1 MIPIDGRP
9 LVLNPFRLYDR
20 AVPRSLTT
28 HIDSAKDVGR
38 RLREAR
44 TKAGLSQRRLAFP
57 GCTAAYI
64 SRLEAG
70 ARIPSL
76 QMVNQLAARLD
87 VTGAWLATG
96 VDTVAVEPAD
106 LVEAEVA
113 LRLGELDTAESLY
126 RTHVDA
132 GDPERATAL
141 AGLGQVAFARGR
153 AKEAVELL
161 EQALSIRNGRAL
173 VDPGAVDTLGR
184 AYMQVGDLTPSIDL
198 FERAVAE
205 AVEAEAVLEEL
216 RFSVVL
222 ANVLID
228 RGDFGRAET
237 VLARVMR
244 ITDESGDPIAL
255 ARLYWSQSRLHSRRD
270 EPRLAGRY
278 ARRALEI
285 LERTE
290 NDAFV
295 AMAYHLLATT
305 EVEAGN
311 GAEALRLLEYGRELR
326 GGELDS
332 AEEARFAT
340 LEARALVLA
349 GRPADAAR
357 AATRALE
364 SLAALS
370 PGDRGL
376 TFVSLGEIFSAAGED
391 ARARHLLEEALELL
405 LVHRPR
411 RALEAARKLA
421 ELLEADGD
429 TAGALE
435 VLKRATR
442 D

>member
-1 MIPIDGRP
+1 M
-9 LVLNPFRLYDR
+9 
-20 AVPRSLTT
+20 PRSLTT

-38 RLREAR
+38 RLKEAR
-44 TKAGLSQRRLAFP
+44 TKAGLSQRQLAFP

-76 QMVNQLAARLD
+76 QMVNQLAARLG
-87 VTGAWLATG
+87 VTGSWLATG
-96 VDTVAVEPAD
+96 VDAVVAEPAD

-113 LRLGELDTAESLY
+113 LRLGELGTAEAIY
-126 RTHVDA
+126 RAHSSA
-132 GDPERATAL
+132 GDPVRAPAL

-153 AKEAVELL
+153 PHEAVQLL
-161 EQALSIRNGRAL
+161 EEALALRNGRAL
-173 VDPGAVDTLGR
+173 PDPGAVDTLGR
-184 AYMQVGDLTPSIDL
+184 AYMEVGDLTPSIEL
-198 FERAVAE
+198 YERAFEE

-216 RFSVVL
+216 RFSVAL

-228 RGDFGRAET
+228 RGDFARAEA
-237 VLARVMR
+237 VLARVIR

-290 NDAFV
+290 NETFV
-295 AMAYHLLATT
+295 SHAYHLLATT
-305 EVEAGN
+305 EVEDGN
-311 GAEALRLLEYGRELR
+311 GSEALRLLEYGREVR
-326 GGELDS
+326 GGDLGPDD
-332 AEEARFAT
+332 EARFGA

-349 GRPADAAR
+349 GRPADGAR
-357 AATRALE
+357 AAARVLE
-364 SLAALS
+364 SLEALA

-376 TFVSLGEIFSAAGED
+376 TLVTLAEVFAAAGEED
-391 ARARHLLEEALELL
+391 RARQLLEEALDLL
-405 LVHRPR
+405 GSHRPP

-421 ELLEADGD
+421 DLLESQGD
-429 TAGALE
+429 TVGALE

>member
-1 MIPIDGRP
+1 M
-9 LVLNPFRLYDR
+9 
-20 AVPRSLTT
+20 PRSLTT
-28 HIDSAKDVGR
+28 HIDSAREVGR
-38 RLREAR
+38 RLKEAR
-44 TKAGLSQRRLAFP
+44 TKAGLSQRQLAFP

-87 VTGAWLATG
+87 VTGSWLATG
-96 VDTVAVEPAD
+96 VDAVVAEPAD

-113 LRLGELDTAESLY
+113 LRLGELDTAEALY
-126 RTHVDA
+126 RTHADA
-132 GDPERATAL
+132 GDPARATAL
-141 AGLGQVAFARGR
+141 AGLGQVAFARGD
-153 AKEAVELL
+153 AKEAVGLL
-161 EQALSIRNGRAL
+161 EQALALRNGRAL

-184 AYMQVGDLTPSIDL
+184 AYMQVGGLTPSVEL
-198 FERAVAE
+198 FERAVEE

-228 RGDFGRAET
+228 RGDFVRAET

-290 NDAFV
+290 NDALV
-295 AMAYHLLATT
+295 SLAYHLLATT

-311 GAEALRLLEYGRELR
+311 GGEALRLLEYGRELR
-326 GGELDS
+326 GELGPED
-332 AEEARFAT
+332 EARFGT
-340 LEARALVLA
+340 LEARALLLA
-349 GRPADAAR
+349 GRPNDAVR
-357 AATRALE
+357 AATRALG
-364 SLAALS
+364 SLEALG

-376 TFVSLGEIFSAAGED
+376 TFVTLAEVFRAAGDED
-391 ARARHLLEEALELL
+391 RARHLLEEALDLL
-405 LVHRPR
+405 LEHRPR

-421 ELLEADGD
+421 DLLEAHGN
-429 TAGALE
+429 TAAALA
-435 VLKRATR
+435 VLKRAT
-442 D
+442 DS

>member
-1 MIPIDGRP
+1 M
-9 LVLNPFRLYDR
+9 
-20 AVPRSLTT
+20 PRSLTT

-38 RLREAR
+38 RLKDAR
-44 TKAGLSQRRLAFP
+44 TKAGLSQRQLAFP

-87 VTGAWLATG
+87 VTGPWLATG
-96 VDTVAVEPAD
+96 VDAVAVEPAD

-113 LRLGELDTAESLY
+113 LRLGELDTAEAIY
-126 RTHVDA
+126 RAHSNP
-132 GDPERATAL
+132 GDPARATAL

-153 AKEAVELL
+153 AHEAVQLL
-161 EQALSIRNGRAL
+161 EQALSLRNGRAL

-184 AYMQVGDLTPSIDL
+184 AYMQVGDLTPSIEL
-198 FERAVAE
+198 YERAVAE

-216 RFSVVL
+216 RFSVIL

-228 RGDFGRAET
+228 RGDFARAES
-237 VLARVMR
+237 VLARVIR

-290 NDAFV
+290 NETFV
-295 AMAYHLLATT
+295 SLAYHLLATT

-311 GAEALRLLEYGRELR
+311 GGEALRLLEYGREVR
-326 GGELDS
+326 GGDLGAVD
-332 AEEARFAT
+332 EARFGA
-340 LEARALVLA
+340 LEARALMLA
-349 GRPADAAR
+349 GPARGRSAR
-357 AATRALE
+357 RGTRA
-364 SLAALS
+364 
-370 PGDRGL
+370 R
-376 TFVSLGEIFSAAGED
+376 V
-391 ARARHLLEEALELL
+391 ARCA
-405 LVHRPR
+405 RPR
-411 RALEAARKLA
+411 RPRADVRRAGGGLRRRRGRGTGTATCSKRRSTSSSRTGPAGRSRPHGSWPTCSRRTGTRPARS
-421 ELLEADGD
+421 
-429 TAGALE
+429 
-435 VLKRATR
+435 RS
-442 D
+442 

>member
-1 MIPIDGRP
+1 MPM
-9 LVLNPFRLYDR
+9 
-20 AVPRSLTT
+20 PRSLTT
-28 HIDSAKDVGR
+28 HIDSAREVGR
-38 RLREAR
+38 RLKEAR
-44 TKAGLSQRRLAFP
+44 TKAGLSQRQLAFP

-76 QMVNQLAARLD
+76 QMVNQLAVRLD
-87 VTGAWLATG
+87 VTGSWLATG
-96 VDTVAVEPAD
+96 VDAVAAEPAD
-106 LVEAEVA
+106 LIEAEVA
-113 LRLGELDTAESLY
+113 LRLGELETAEALY
-126 RTHVDA
+126 RAHVDP
-132 GDPERATAL
+132 GDPTRATAL
-141 AGLGQVAFARGR
+141 AGLGQVAFARDR
-153 AKEAVELL
+153 ADEAVELL
-161 EQALSIRNGRAL
+161 EQALALRNGRAL

-184 AYMQVGDLTPSIDL
+184 AYMQVGNLTPSVEL

-205 AVEAEAVLEEL
+205 AVEAEAVVEEL

-228 RGDFGRAET
+228 RGDFARAET
-237 VLARVMR
+237 VLARVIR

-278 ARRALEI
+278 ARRSLEI

-290 NDAFV
+290 NDALV
-295 AMAYHLLATT
+295 AKAYHLLAAT

-311 GAEALRLLEYGRELR
+311 GGEALRLLEYGRELR
-326 GGELDS
+326 GSELGPAD
-332 AEEARFAT
+332 EAHFAA
-340 LEARALVLA
+340 LEARALLLA
-349 GRPADAAR
+349 GRPVDGAR
-357 AATRALE
+357 AAVRALG
-364 SLAALS
+364 SLDALA
-370 PGDRGL
+370 PGERGL
-376 TFVSLGEIFSAAGED
+376 ALVVLADVFAGAGDDE
-391 ARARHLLEEALELL
+391 RARILLDDGLDLL

-421 ELLEADGD
+421 DLLEARGD
-429 TAGALE
+429 TAGALA

>member
-1 MIPIDGRP
+1 
-9 LVLNPFRLYDR
+9 
-20 AVPRSLTT
+20 VPRSLTT
-28 HIDSAKDVGR
+28 HIDSARGVGR
-38 RLREAR
+38 RLKESR
-44 TKAGLSQRRLAFP
+44 TRAGLSQRQLAFP

-76 QMVNQLAARLD
+76 QMVNQLAARLGI
-87 VTGAWLATG
+87 TGSWLATG
-96 VDTVAVEPAD
+96 VDTVVADPAD

-126 RTHVDA
+126 AAHVDA
-132 GDPERATAL
+132 GDPARATAL
-141 AGLGQVAFARGR
+141 AGLGQVAFARGN
-153 AKEAVELL
+153 AKEAVALL
-161 EQALSIRNGRAL
+161 EQALALRNGRAL
-173 VDPGAVDTLGR
+173 VDPGAVETLGR
-184 AYMQVGDLTPSIDL
+184 AYMQVGGLTPSVEL

-228 RGDFGRAET
+228 RGDFARAET

-311 GAEALRLLEYGRELR
+311 GGEALRLLEYGRELR
-326 GGELDS
+326 GGELGS
-332 AEEARFAT
+332 ADEARFGT
-340 LEARALVLA
+340 LEARALLLA
-349 GRPADAAR
+349 GRPADAGR
-357 AATRALE
+357 AATRALGSLE
-364 SLAALS
+364 SLG
-370 PGDRGL
+370 PGDRGITL
-376 TFVSLGEIFSAAGED
+376 VALADVFAAAGDDE
-391 ARARHLLEEALELL
+391 RARHLLEEALALL
-405 LVHRPR
+405 LEHRPR

-421 ELLEADGD
+421 ELLEGRGD
-429 TAGALE
+429 TAGALA
-435 VLKRATR
+435 VLKRAT
-442 D
+442 DN

>member
-1 MIPIDGRP
+1 
-9 LVLNPFRLYDR
+9 
-20 AVPRSLTT
+20 
-28 HIDSAKDVGR
+28 
-38 RLREAR
+38 
-44 TKAGLSQRRLAFP
+44 
-57 GCTAAYI
+57 
-64 SRLEAG
+64 
-70 ARIPSL
+70 
-76 QMVNQLAARLD
+76 
-87 VTGAWLATG
+87 
-96 VDTVAVEPAD
+96 
-106 LVEAEVA
+106 
-113 LRLGELDTAESLY
+113 
-126 RTHVDA
+126 
-132 GDPERATAL
+132 L

-153 AKEAVELL
+153 AEEAVELL
-161 EQALSIRNGRAL
+161 EQALSLRNGRAL

-184 AYMQVGDLTPSIDL
+184 AYMQVGDLTPSIEL
-198 FERAVAE
+198 YERAVAE

-228 RGDFGRAET
+228 RGDFARAEA
-237 VLARVMR
+237 VLARVIR

-290 NDAFV
+290 NETFV
-295 AMAYHLLATT
+295 SLAYHLLATT

-311 GAEALRLLEYGRELR
+311 GGEALRLLEYGREIR
-326 GGELDS
+326 GGELGPAD
-332 AEEARFAT
+332 EARFGA
-340 LEARALVLA
+340 LEARALMLA
-349 GRPADAAR
+349 DRPADGAR
-357 AATRALE
+357 AAARTLGSLE
-364 SLAALS
+364 SLG

-376 TFVSLGEIFSAAGED
+376 TFVVLADVFAAAGDGE
-391 ARARHLLEEALELL
+391 RARHLFQEALDLL
-405 LVHRPR
+405 LDHRPR

-421 ELLEADGD
+421 DLLEAQGD

>member
-1 MIPIDGRP
+1 M
-9 LVLNPFRLYDR
+9 
-20 AVPRSLTT
+20 PRSLTT
-28 HIDSAKDVGR
+28 HIDSAKSVGR
-38 RLREAR
+38 RLKDAR
-44 TKAGLSQRRLAFP
+44 TKAGLSQCQLAFP

-87 VTGAWLATG
+87 VTGSWLATG
-96 VDTVAVEPAD
+96 VDAPAAEPAD
-106 LVEAEVA
+106 LIEAEVA
-113 LRLGELDTAESLY
+113 LRLGELDTAEALY

-132 GDPERATAL
+132 GDPGRATAL
-141 AGLGQVAFARGR
+141 AGLGQVAFARGD
-153 AKEAVELL
+153 AQQAVELL
-161 EQALSIRNGRAL
+161 EQALALRNGRAL

-184 AYMQVGDLTPSIDL
+184 AYTQIGSLTPSIEL
-198 FERAVAE
+198 FERAVEE
-205 AVEAEAVLEEL
+205 AVAAEAVLEEL
-216 RFSVVL
+216 RFAVLL

-228 RGDFGRAET
+228 RGDFARAET
-237 VLARVMR
+237 VLARVIR

-311 GAEALRLLEYGRELR
+311 GSEALRLLEFGRDLR
-326 GGELDS
+326 GAELAAAD
-332 AEEARFAT
+332 EARFAT
-340 LEARALVLA
+340 LEARALLLA
-349 GRPADAAR
+349 GRPADGARIAAR
-357 AATRALE
+357 ALGSLEALG
-364 SLAALS
+364 

-376 TFVSLGEIFSAAGED
+376 AFVVLAEVFRDAGDED
-391 ARARHLLEEALELL
+391 RARLLFEEALDLL

-421 ELLEADGD
+421 DLLEAHGD

-435 VLKRATR
+435 VLKRATAR

>member
-1 MIPIDGRP
+1 M
-9 LVLNPFRLYDR
+9 
-20 AVPRSLTT
+20 PRSLTT
-28 HIDSAKDVGR
+28 HIDSARDVGR
-38 RLREAR
+38 RLRDAR
-44 TKAGLSQRRLAFP
+44 TKAGLSQRQLAFP

-87 VTGAWLATG
+87 VTGSWLATG
-96 VDTVAVEPAD
+96 VDTAVSEPAD
-106 LVEAEVA
+106 LIEAEVA
-113 LRLGELDTAESLY
+113 LRLGELDTAEEIY
-126 RTHVDA
+126 RAHLDA
-132 GDPERATAL
+132 GDPVRATAL
-141 AGLGQVAFARGR
+141 AGLGQVAYARGN
-153 AKEAVELL
+153 AQDAVELL
-161 EQALSIRNGRAL
+161 EQALSLRHGRAL

-184 AYMQVGDLTPSIDL
+184 AYMQVGDLTPSVEL

-228 RGDFGRAET
+228 RGDYARAET

-244 ITDESGDPIAL
+244 IADESGDPIAL

-295 AMAYHLLATT
+295 ARAYHLLATA
-305 EVEAGN
+305 EVEGGN
-311 GAEALRLLEYGRELR
+311 GAEALRLLEYARDLHGVEL
-326 GGELDS
+326 GS
-332 AEEARFAT
+332 ADEARFES
-340 LEARALVLA
+340 LEGRALLLA

-357 AATRALE
+357 AATRALG
-364 SLAALS
+364 SLEALG

-376 TFVSLGEIFSAAGED
+376 TLVALADVFRAAGED

-405 LVHRPR
+405 LDHRPR

-421 ELLEADGD
+421 DILEAHGD
-429 TAGALE
+429 TAAALS
-435 VLKRATR
+435 VLKRAT
-442 D
+442 DN

>member
-1 MIPIDGRP
+1 M
-9 LVLNPFRLYDR
+9 
-20 AVPRSLTT
+20 PRSLTT
-28 HIDSAKDVGR
+28 HIDSARDVGR

-44 TKAGLSQRRLAFP
+44 TKAGLSQRQLAFP

-87 VTGAWLATG
+87 VTGSWLATG
-96 VDTVAVEPAD
+96 VDVVVAEPAD

-113 LRLGELDTAESLY
+113 LRLGELDTAEALY
-126 RTHVDA
+126 RAHVDA
-132 GDPERATAL
+132 GDTARATAL
-141 AGLGQVAFARGR
+141 AGLGQVAFQRGN

-161 EQALSIRNGRAL
+161 EQALALRNGRAL

-184 AYMQVGDLTPSIDL
+184 AYMLIGGLTPSVEL

-228 RGDFGRAET
+228 RGDFSRAET

-311 GAEALRLLEYGRELR
+311 GGEALRLLEYGRELR
-326 GGELDS
+326 GGELDG
-332 AEEARFAT
+332 AGEARFGT
-340 LEARALVLA
+340 LEARALMLA

-357 AATRALE
+357 TATRALGSLE
-364 SLAALS
+364 SLG

-376 TFVSLGEIFSAAGED
+376 TFVALADVFRAAGEGE
-391 ARARHLLEEALELL
+391 RARHLLEEALDLL
-405 LVHRPR
+405 HEHRPR

-421 ELLEADGD
+421 ELLEAQGD
-429 TAGALE
+429 TAGALA
-435 VLKRATR
+435 VLKRAT
-442 D
+442 DN